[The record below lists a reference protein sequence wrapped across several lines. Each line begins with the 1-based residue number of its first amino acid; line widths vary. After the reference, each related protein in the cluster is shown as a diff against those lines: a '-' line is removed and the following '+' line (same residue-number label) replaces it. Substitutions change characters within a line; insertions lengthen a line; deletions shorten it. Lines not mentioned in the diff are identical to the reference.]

1 MHIRSFIIQHLSL
14 IIYGMSPFSAASVGL
29 TSLSLLER
37 VKLDD
42 PDAWTRLA
50 KLYGPLVY
58 EWSRRCGLSAEDAAD
73 VMQEVFAV
81 LTQRLADFRRERPDD
96 SFRGW
101 LWTITRNKVRD
112 CARRAATRVIA
123 HERLQDLAGEASEPF
138 TDSEERSTIE
148 SGITARAIE
157 LIRPEFAATTWQ
169 AFWQATV
176 DGRTAADIAAELG
189 ITKHAVHQAKY
200 RVLQRLR
207 AEIRGLV

>member
-1 MHIRSFIIQHLSL
+1 MSL
-14 IIYGMSPFSAASVGL
+14 GP

-37 VKLDD
+37 AKLDD
-42 PDAWTRLA
+42 PTAWTRLA

-58 EWSRRCGLSAEDAAD
+58 QWSRRCGLSAEDSAD
-73 VMQEVFAV
+73 IVQEVFAV
-81 LTQRLADFRRERPDD
+81 LMQRLADFRRERADD

-112 CARRAATRVIA
+112 GARRASSRVKA
-123 HERLQDLAGEASEPF
+123 SGGSAAFTSLLELAAESNEPF
-138 TDSEERSTIE
+138 TDSPERSAVE
-148 SGITARAIE
+148 WGITARAIE

-176 DGRTAADIAAELG
+176 DGRIAADIAAELG

-200 RVLQRLR
+200 RVLHRLR
-207 AEIRGLV
+207 AEIHGLA